1 GGAKLYSSGALPYF
15 EEKRQNGAI
24 AYSCGAQLYSVGA
37 KHVEYSIKVIS
48 GVRRCGKSTLLEMFR
63 DSLLS
68 RGAENG
74 QTLFINFDDYDNRE
88 LLEPD
93 NLHVFIKSHLCKGK
107 MTYLFLDEIQ
117 NVKEFQR
124 VVSSL
129 FLDEMTDIFITG
141 SNAFLLSGE
150 LATLLSGRYVEIRM
164 LPLSL
169 SEFIAVNEFEGVPLA
184 QSYRRYIETSSFPY
198 ASAFGDN
205 KVEVHDYLMGVYSTI
220 VLKDI
225 ITRFKIA
232 DSKMLESIIRF
243 LFSIIGSPFSG
254 KKIADYLT
262 SAGRKADPKTI
273 EKYISALQE
282 SQIIYEARRFDVKGK
297 QQLKLQEKYYVVD
310 IGMRAMLLG
319 QKSFDVGHILENVIY
334 LELLRRGYEVFVGK
348 VEETEIDFV
357 AQNNFGN
364 TYIQVTATVRDE
376 NTLARELRPLQAISD
391 SYPKLILTLDDDPDA
406 DYEGI
411 RRINALD
418 WIMQE

>member
-1 GGAKLYSSGALPYF
+1 MKQVIRTQYISKLEDF
-15 EEKRQNGAI
+15 KD
-24 AYSCGAQLYSVGA
+24 
-37 KHVEYSIKVIS
+37 KHVIKVIT

-63 DSLLS
+63 DSLLA
-68 RGAENG
+68 RGVEDV
-74 QTLFINFDDYDNRE
+74 QTVFINFDDYDNRE
-88 LLEPD
+88 LLEPEK
-93 NLHVFIKSHLCKGK
+93 LHAFIKSHLCKGK
-107 MTYLFLDEIQ
+107 MTYVFLDEIQ

>member
-1 GGAKLYSSGALPYF
+1 MKQVIRTQYISKLEDY
-15 EEKRQNGAI
+15 KD
-24 AYSCGAQLYSVGA
+24 
-37 KHVEYSIKVIS
+37 KHVIKVIS

-63 DSLLS
+63 DSLLAS
-68 RGAENG
+68 GVEDG
-74 QTLFINFDDYDNRE
+74 QTVFINFDDYDNRE
-88 LLEPD
+88 LLEPEK
-93 NLHVFIKSHLCKGK
+93 LHAFIKSHLCKGK
-107 MTYLFLDEIQ
+107 MTYVFLDEIQ

-150 LATLLSGRYVEIRM
+150 LATLLSGRYVEIKM

-169 SEFIAVNEFEGVPLA
+169 SEFITANELESVSLA
-184 QSYRRYIETSSFPY
+184 QSYKRYIETSSFPY

-243 LFSIIGSPFSG
+243 IFDIIGSPFSG
-254 KKIADYLT
+254 KKIADFLT

-273 EKYISALQE
+273 EKYISALHE
-282 SQIIYEARRFDVKGK
+282 SQIIYEARRFDVRGK
-297 QQLKLQEKYYVVD
+297 QLLKLQEKYYVVD
-310 IGMRAMLLG
+310 VGMRAMLLG
-319 QKSFDVGHILENVIY
+319 QKSFDVGHILENVVY

-348 VEETEIDFV
+348 FEETEIDFV
-357 AQNNFGN
+357 AQNSLGN
-364 TYIQVTATVRDE
+364 TYIQVAATVRDE
-376 NTLARELRPLQAISD
+376 NALARELMPLQAIND
-391 SYPKLILTLDDDPDA
+391 SYPKLILTLDEDPDA

-418 WIMQE
+418 WLMQE

>member
-1 GGAKLYSSGALPYF
+1 MKQVIRTQYISKLEDY
-15 EEKRQNGAI
+15 KD
-24 AYSCGAQLYSVGA
+24 
-37 KHVEYSIKVIS
+37 KHVIKVIS

-124 VVSSL
+124 VVCSL
-129 FLDEMTDIFITG
+129 FLDEMTDIYITG

-150 LATLLSGRYVEIRM
+150 LATLLSGRYVEIKM

-169 SEFIAVNEFEGVPLA
+169 SEFITVNELESVSLA
-184 QSYRRYIETSSFPY
+184 QSYKRYIETSSFPY

-243 LFSIIGSPFSG
+243 IFDIIGSPFSG
-254 KKIADYLT
+254 KKIADFLT

-273 EKYISALQE
+273 EKYISALHE
-282 SQIIYEARRFDVKGK
+282 SQIIYEARRFDVRGK
-297 QQLKLQEKYYVVD
+297 QLLKLQEKYYVVD
-310 IGMRAMLLG
+310 VGMRAMLLG
-319 QKSFDVGHILENVIY
+319 QKSFDVGHILENVVY

-357 AQNNFGN
+357 AQNSLGN
-364 TYIQVTATVRDE
+364 TYIQVAATVRDE
-376 NTLARELRPLQAISD
+376 NALARELMPLQAIND
-391 SYPKLILTLDDDPDA
+391 SYPKLILTLDEDPDA

-418 WIMQE
+418 WLMQE

>member
-1 GGAKLYSSGALPYF
+1 MKQVIRTQYISKLEDF
-15 EEKRQNGAI
+15 KD
-24 AYSCGAQLYSVGA
+24 
-37 KHVEYSIKVIS
+37 KHVIKVIT

-63 DSLLS
+63 DSLLA
-68 RGAENG
+68 RGVEDG
-74 QTLFINFDDYDNRE
+74 QTVFINFDDYDNRE
-88 LLEPD
+88 LLEPEK
-93 NLHVFIKSHLCKGK
+93 LHAFIKSHLCKGK
-107 MTYLFLDEIQ
+107 MTYVFLDEIQ

-150 LATLLSGRYVEIRM
+150 LATLLSGRYVEIKM

-169 SEFIAVNEFEGVPLA
+169 SEFITANELESVSLA
-184 QSYRRYIETSSFPY
+184 QSYKRYIETSSFPY

-243 LFSIIGSPFSG
+243 LFSIIGSSFSG

-310 IGMRAMLLG
+310 VGMRAMLLG
-319 QKSFDVGHILENVIY
+319 QKSFDVGHILENVVY

-357 AQNNFGN
+357 AQNSLGN
-364 TYIQVTATVRDE
+364 TYIQVAATVRDE
-376 NTLARELRPLQAISD
+376 NALARELMPLQAIND
-391 SYPKLILTLDDDPDA
+391 SYPKLILTLDEDPDA

-418 WIMQE
+418 WLMQE

>member
-1 GGAKLYSSGALPYF
+1 MKQVIRTQYISKLEDY
-15 EEKRQNGAI
+15 KD
-24 AYSCGAQLYSVGA
+24 
-37 KHVEYSIKVIS
+37 KHVIKVIS

-124 VVSSL
+124 VVCSL
-129 FLDEMTDIFITG
+129 FLDEMTDIYITG

-150 LATLLSGRYVEIRM
+150 LATLLSGRYVEIKM

-169 SEFIAVNEFEGVPLA
+169 SEFITVNELESVSLA
-184 QSYRRYIETSSFPY
+184 QSYKRYIETSSFPY

-243 LFSIIGSPFSG
+243 IFDIIGSPFSG
-254 KKIADYLT
+254 KKIADFLT

-282 SQIIYEARRFDVKGK
+282 SQIIYEARRFDVRGK
-297 QQLKLQEKYYVVD
+297 QLLKLQEKYYVVD
-310 IGMRAMLLG
+310 VGMRAMLLG
-319 QKSFDVGHILENVIY
+319 QKSFDVGHILENVVY

-357 AQNNFGN
+357 AQNSLGN
-364 TYIQVTATVRDE
+364 TYIQVAATVRDE
-376 NTLARELRPLQAISD
+376 NALARELMPLQAIND
-391 SYPKLILTLDDDPDA
+391 SYPKLILTLDEDPDA

-418 WIMQE
+418 WLMQE

>member
-1 GGAKLYSSGALPYF
+1 
-15 EEKRQNGAI
+15 
-24 AYSCGAQLYSVGA
+24 
-37 KHVEYSIKVIS
+37 
-48 GVRRCGKSTLLEMFR
+48 
-63 DSLLS
+63 
-68 RGAENG
+68 
-74 QTLFINFDDYDNRE
+74 
-88 LLEPD
+88 
-93 NLHVFIKSHLCKGK
+93 
-107 MTYLFLDEIQ
+107 EIQ

>member
-1 GGAKLYSSGALPYF
+1 MKQVIRTQYISKLEDF
-15 EEKRQNGAI
+15 KD
-24 AYSCGAQLYSVGA
+24 
-37 KHVEYSIKVIS
+37 KHVIKVIT

-63 DSLLS
+63 DSLLA
-68 RGAENG
+68 RGVEDV
-74 QTLFINFDDYDNRE
+74 QTVFINFDDYDNRE
-88 LLEPD
+88 LLEPEK
-93 NLHVFIKSHLCKGK
+93 LHAFIKSHLCKGK
-107 MTYLFLDEIQ
+107 MTYVFLDEIQ

-150 LATLLSGRYVEIRM
+150 LATLLSGRYVEIKM

-169 SEFIAVNEFEGVPLA
+169 SEFITANELESVSLA
-184 QSYRRYIETSSFPY
+184 QSYKRYIETSSFPY

-243 LFSIIGSPFSG
+243 IFDIIGSPFSG
-254 KKIADYLT
+254 KKIADFLT

-273 EKYISALQE
+273 EKYISALHE
-282 SQIIYEARRFDVKGK
+282 SQIIYEARRFDVRGK
-297 QQLKLQEKYYVVD
+297 QLLKLQEKYYVVD
-310 IGMRAMLLG
+310 VGMRAMLLG
-319 QKSFDVGHILENVIY
+319 QKSFDVGHILENVVY

-348 VEETEIDFV
+348 FEETEIDFV
-357 AQNNFGN
+357 AQNSLGN
-364 TYIQVTATVRDE
+364 TYIQVAATVRDE
-376 NTLARELRPLQAISD
+376 NALARELMPLQAIND
-391 SYPKLILTLDDDPDA
+391 SYPKLILTLDEDPDA

-418 WIMQE
+418 WLMQE

>member
-1 GGAKLYSSGALPYF
+1 MKQVIRTQYISKLEDF
-15 EEKRQNGAI
+15 KD
-24 AYSCGAQLYSVGA
+24 
-37 KHVEYSIKVIS
+37 KHVIKVIT

-63 DSLLS
+63 DSLLA
-68 RGAENG
+68 RGVEDG
-74 QTLFINFDDYDNRE
+74 QTVFINFDDYDNRE
-88 LLEPD
+88 LLEPEK
-93 NLHVFIKSHLCKGK
+93 LHAFIKSHLCKGK
-107 MTYLFLDEIQ
+107 MTYVFLDEIQ

-150 LATLLSGRYVEIRM
+150 LATLLSGRYVEIKM

-169 SEFIAVNEFEGVPLA
+169 SEFITANELESVSLA
-184 QSYRRYIETSSFPY
+184 QSYKRYIETSSFPY

-243 LFSIIGSPFSG
+243 IFDIIGSPFSG
-254 KKIADYLT
+254 KKIADFLT

-273 EKYISALQE
+273 EKYISALHE
-282 SQIIYEARRFDVKGK
+282 SQIIYEARRFDVRGK
-297 QQLKLQEKYYVVD
+297 QLLKLQEKYYVVD
-310 IGMRAMLLG
+310 VGMRAMLLG
-319 QKSFDVGHILENVIY
+319 QKSFDVGHILENVVY

-348 VEETEIDFV
+348 FEETEIDFV
-357 AQNNFGN
+357 AQNSLGN
-364 TYIQVTATVRDE
+364 TYIQVAATVRDE
-376 NTLARELRPLQAISD
+376 NALARELMPLQAIND
-391 SYPKLILTLDDDPDA
+391 SYPKLILTLDEDPDA

-418 WIMQE
+418 WLMQE